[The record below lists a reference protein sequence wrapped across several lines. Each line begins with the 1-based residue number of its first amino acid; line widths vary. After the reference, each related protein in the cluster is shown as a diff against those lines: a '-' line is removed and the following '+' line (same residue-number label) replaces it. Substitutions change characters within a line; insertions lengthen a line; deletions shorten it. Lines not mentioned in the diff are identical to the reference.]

1 MISSGTIYSRLYSL
15 ERAGLVRGVE
25 KGGKRVYE
33 LTSRGEEAVVGIV
46 DESRV
51 FLDYL
56 ANLKSLQAVPALI

>member
-1 MISSGTIYSRLYSL
+1 M
-15 ERAGLVRGVE
+15 VRGVE
-25 KGGKRVYE
+25 KDGKRVYE
-33 LTSRGEEAVVGIV
+33 LTSKGEEAVVGIV